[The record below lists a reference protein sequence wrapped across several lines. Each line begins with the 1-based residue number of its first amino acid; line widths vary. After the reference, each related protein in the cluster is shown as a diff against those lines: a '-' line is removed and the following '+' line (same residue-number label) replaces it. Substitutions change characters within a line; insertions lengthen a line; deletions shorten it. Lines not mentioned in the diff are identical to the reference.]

1 MEYAYSVWQIGAIAL
16 VAGVLIG
23 ALAYRLFAPSV
34 KQADQVKSELDQ
46 AKEEMES
53 YRQSVNSHFN
63 KTSELVNNLTQDYVK
78 VYQHLA
84 DGAQTL
90 GDSKTFNN
98 LLEQPGRVV
107 ISVDETP
114 KRAEPVIDPAPPVES
129 STERPDEHAA
139 PFVAAAADAKQTAK
153 SPASEAGAET
163 TQGQPA
169 SVASAAAAQSGAVDT
184 ESPVDEKQRVKKA
197 RLDGDREQASEPG
210 EPVIDLGKI
219 EAEVESSE
227 ASKVASVAAGD
238 TEKKVE
244 SPPLTH

>member
-1 MEYAYSVWQIGAIAL
+1 MEYAYSIWQIGVIAL

-34 KQADQVKSELDQ
+34 KQAGQVKSELDQ
-46 AKEEMES
+46 AKEELES
-53 YRQSVNSHFN
+53 YRESVNSHFN

-84 DGAQTL
+84 EGAQTL

-114 KRAEPVIDPAPPVES
+114 KSAEPVIEPAPPAES
-129 STERPDEHAA
+129 SAERADEHAA
-139 PFVAAAADAKQTAK
+139 PFVAAAADAKQSAK
-153 SPASEAGAET
+153 TPADEAGVET
-163 TQGQPA
+163 TQGEAATDAP
-169 SVASAAAAQSGAVDT
+169 AAAAQTGAIDKQ
-184 ESPVDEKQRVKKA
+184 SPVDEKQPAAKA
-197 RLDGDREQASEPG
+197 RVDGDRKQVSEPG

-219 EAEVESSE
+219 EASADSVD
-227 ASKVASVAAGD
+227 ASRVAAAASEND
-238 TEKKVE
+238 EKVE
-244 SPPLTH
+244 SRPVTH